1 MYISLLD
8 YLKEVRSKYYI
19 VLGFI
24 ILFLATSFIY
34 NLYKKNIIE
43 FNARM
48 NLINILSVSVD
59 GSNPLSFNLASKWI
73 SNTAE
78 NIYEKMYKNE
88 EVFIPLTCYSED
100 KQNITCN
107 ITGIVKDEE
116 KVLKNILNSV
126 NGSLDQYKI
135 YTLNTIDRIIALNS
149 EMVDYVQTND
159 EENVAEYVDNKK
171 QLGNTLIFKDLLIEA
186 IDSTKIKIESI
197 EIDKF
202 RENTNY
208 VLIILSAL
216 ICGLF
221 AIFLQMKVKVN

>member
-48 NLINILSVSVD
+48 NLINILSVSVE
-59 GSNPLSFNLASKWI
+59 GGNPLTFNLASKWI

-78 NIYEKMYKNE
+78 NIYEKMHKNE
-88 EVFIPLTCYSED
+88 EVYIPLTCYSED
-100 KQNITCN
+100 NQNITCN
-107 ITGIVKDEE
+107 ITGVIKDEE

-159 EENVAEYVDNKK
+159 EENVKEYVVNKK
-171 QLGNTLIFKDLLIEA
+171 QLGNNLIFKDLLIEA
-186 IDSTKIKIESI
+186 IDGTKIKIESI

>member
-48 NLINILSVSVD
+48 NLINILSVSVE
-59 GSNPLSFNLASKWI
+59 GSNPLTFNLASKWI

-78 NIYEKMYKNE
+78 NIYEKMHKNE
-88 EVFIPLTCYSED
+88 EVYIPLTCYSED
-100 KQNITCN
+100 NQNITCN
-107 ITGIVKDEE
+107 ITGVIKDEE

-159 EENVAEYVDNKK
+159 EENVKEYVVNKK
-171 QLGNTLIFKDLLIEA
+171 QLGNNLIFKDLLIEA
-186 IDSTKIKIESI
+186 ID
-197 EIDKF
+197 
-202 RENTNY
+202 
-208 VLIILSAL
+208 
-216 ICGLF
+216 
-221 AIFLQMKVKVN
+221 